1 VKKSKAWI
9 MIFTLVATGAGGAFY
24 TYLESGGTLQMLIA
38 EFTPE
43 FEDGN
48 TDNSQSVFSFYKTPI
63 AMPELKFLNRKKRE
77 ITLEAF
83 QGTVVLLN
91 IWATWCVP
99 CREEMPALDRLQAK
113 LGGPDFEVI
122 ALSIDRGPP
131 SIIEEFYQELGLE
144 SLKIYHDPT
153 GGASYTLRV
162 PGIPTTFLID
172 RKGRGLGYVIG
183 PIEWD
188 SPEIVQEIKG
198 FITQE
203 TEEKN

>member
-1 VKKSKAWI
+1 MVS
-9 MIFTLVATGAGGAFY
+9 MIVATGAGVALY
-24 TYLESGGTLQMLIA
+24 AYLESGD
-38 EFTPE
+38 FTQATAIEVMQEPDSE
-43 FEDGN
+43 I
-48 TDNSQSVFSFYKTPI
+48 TDNRKSVFTFYKTPGP
-63 AMPELKFLNRKKRE
+63 MPELKFVNRKKRV
-77 ITLEAF
+77 ITLDAF
-83 QGTVVLLN
+83 HGTVVLLN
-91 IWATWCVP
+91 IWATWCGP
-99 CREEMPALDRLQAK
+99 CREEMPALDRLQAE

-122 ALSIDRGPP
+122 ALSIDRGQP
-131 SIIEEFYQELGLE
+131 SIIERFYQELGLE